1 MHISIVIVII
11 NDGDILFLR
20 GELMKDKLRVAAYCR
35 VSTDK
40 DDQVNSLNS
49 QRQYFTDY
57 IKNRKEW
64 TLVNVYYDEGI
75 SGTSTKKRKG
85 FNTMIAEAKMKNID
99 IILTKEISRFARNT
113 LDSLKYTRELKDLGI
128 GVLFISDNINTL
140 DPDSELRLTI
150 MASIAQEES
159 RKTSERVKWGQ
170 AQRMKAGVVFGRD
183 MLGYFVKDGK
193 LIINHDETE
202 IVKLVFH
209 KFLNEGKGTHVIAR
223 ELREA
228 GLRPKR
234 VKLWSNVTV
243 LRILRNEKYVG
254 DLLQKKTFTPDYL
267 THAKKYNRGHEDM
280 IYLRDHHEPIIDRET
295 WDNTQKELAKRSPSD
310 EQKSKHSNR
319 YWCSGKMVCGECG
332 HRFVSRTK
340 NLKNE
345 RKYKAWRCYAA
356 GMHGQRKVDT
366 YGDEIGCNSG
376 AINDKVA
383 LTCAKFV
390 VDHIRLNKEQI
401 IKELSNDI
409 RMVLSQ
415 DITIIDVQKLHGKID
430 DINDKKTKAINA
442 MIEGTIDKDD
452 LKLMNERYN
461 NDISIIQAQIF
472 EAENAHSLQQ
482 TLVSRINDCITEIRN
497 VVNMS
502 FENEM
507 VYRELIEK
515 MIVRNDKIVDMFMNF
530 VPFGVRI
537 KWAASGK
544 MEKYSVD
551 VEMVEMLTTD

>member
-1 MHISIVIVII
+1 
-11 NDGDILFLR
+11 
-20 GELMKDKLRVAAYCR
+20 MKDKLRVAAYCR

-40 DDQVNSLNS
+40 DDQINSLNS

-85 FNTMIAEAKMKNID
+85 FNSMIAEAKMKNID

-170 AQRMKAGVVFGRD
+170 TQRMKAGIVFGRD

-202 IVKLVFH
+202 TVRLIFH
-209 KFLNEGKGTHVIAR
+209 KFLNENKGTHVIAR

-234 VKLWSNVTV
+234 VKQWSNVTI

-280 IYLRDHHEPIIDRET
+280 IYLRDHHEPIIDREI
-295 WDNTQKELAKRSPSD
+295 WDKTQKELIRRSPSD

-319 YWCSGKMVCGECG
+319 YWCSGKLVCGECG
-332 HRFVSRTK
+332 KSFVSRKK
-340 NLKNE
+340 NLKNGE
-345 RKYKAWRCYAA
+345 VYKAWRCYSAA
-356 GMHGQRKVDT
+356 NHGTRKTDT
-366 YGDEIGCNSG
+366 YGDEIGCNSK
-376 AINDKVA
+376 AISDKVA
-383 LTCAKFV
+383 LSCAKFV
-390 VDHIRLNKEQI
+390 IEHIRFNKEKI

-409 RMVLSQ
+409 KTVLSQ
-415 DITIIDVQKLHGKID
+415 DVTTIDVKKLHGKID

-461 NDISIIQAQIF
+461 NDIAEIQAQIF
-472 EAENAHSLQQ
+472 EAENSHSLQQ
-482 TLVSRINDCITEIRN
+482 NVVARINACIAEIRS
-497 VVNMS
+497 VVNMNL
-502 FENEM
+502 EDEM
-507 VYRELIEK
+507 LYRELIEK
-515 MIVRNDKIVDMFMNF
+515 VVVRNDNTVDIFLSF
-530 VPFGVRI
+530 VPFGVRV
-537 KWAASGK
+537 KWDASGK
-544 MEKYSVD
+544 LEKYNVD
-551 VEMVEMLTTD
+551 VNILEVLEGQF

>member
-1 MHISIVIVII
+1 MEIYFFQGVK
-11 NDGDILFLR
+11 F
-20 GELMKDKLRVAAYCR
+20 MKDKLRVAAYCR

-57 IKNRKEW
+57 IKNQQDW

-85 FNTMIAEAKMKNID
+85 FNAMIADAKMKNID

-128 GVLFISDNINTL
+128 GVRFISDNINTL

-170 AQRMKAGVVFGRD
+170 TQRMKAGVVFGRD

-193 LIINHDETE
+193 LIINHDETKTVRL
-202 IVKLVFH
+202 IFH
-209 KFLNEGKGTHVIAR
+209 KFLNENKGTHVIAR

-234 VKLWSNVTV
+234 VKQWSNVTI

-295 WDNTQKELAKRSPSD
+295 WDKVQEELARRSPSE

-319 YWCSGKMVCGECG
+319 YWCSGKLICGECG
-332 HRFVSRTK
+332 KHFVSRTK
-340 NLKNE
+340 RLKNGSV
-345 RKYKAWRCYAA
+345 YKAWRCYSAA
-356 GMHGQRKVDT
+356 NHGTRKADT
-366 YGDEIGCNSG
+366 YGDEIGCNSS
-376 AINDKVA
+376 ALNDKVA
-383 LTCAKFV
+383 LSCAKFV
-390 VDHIRLNKEQI
+390 VEHIRFNKEKI

-409 RMVLSQ
+409 KAVLSQ
-415 DITIIDVQKLHGKID
+415 DIAIIDVKKLYGKID
-430 DINDKKTKAINA
+430 DINDKKAKAINA
-442 MIEGTIDKDD
+442 MIEGAIDKDD

-461 NDISIIQAQIF
+461 NDIAEIQTQIF
-472 EAENAHSLQQ
+472 EAENSHSMQQ
-482 TLVSRINDCITEIRN
+482 NVIARISACITEIRS
-497 VVNMS
+497 VVGMNL
-502 FENEM
+502 EDEM
-507 VYRELIEK
+507 LYRELIGK
-515 MIVRNDKIVDMFMNF
+515 IVVRNANIVDIFLSF
-530 VPFGVRI
+530 VPFGVRV

-544 MEKYSVD
+544 MEKYS
-551 VEMVEMLTTD
+551 TDINILEILEGQF

>member
-1 MHISIVIVII
+1 
-11 NDGDILFLR
+11 
-20 GELMKDKLRVAAYCR
+20 MKDKLRVAAYCR

-40 DDQVNSLNS
+40 DDQINSLNS

-85 FNTMIAEAKMKNID
+85 FNSMIAEAKMKNID

-170 AQRMKAGVVFGRD
+170 TQRMKAGIVFGRD

-193 LIINHDETE
+193 LIVNHDETE
-202 IVKLVFH
+202 TVRLIFH
-209 KFLNEGKGTHVIAR
+209 KFLNENKGTHVIAR

-234 VKLWSNVTV
+234 VKQWSNVTI

-295 WDNTQKELAKRSPSD
+295 WDKTQKELIRRSPSD

-319 YWCSGKMVCGECG
+319 YWCSGKLVCGECG
-332 HRFVSRTK
+332 HRFVSRTLH
-340 NLKNE
+340 LKNGGI
-345 RKYKAWRCYAA
+345 YKAWRCHAA
-356 GMHGQRKVDT
+356 AVHGTLKTDNF
-366 YGDEIGCNSG
+366 GDEIGCDSF
-376 AINDKVA
+376 AINDKVVLA
-383 LTCAKFV
+383 CAKFV
-390 VDHIRLNKEQI
+390 IEHIRFNKEKI

-409 RMVLSQ
+409 KTVLSQ
-415 DITIIDVQKLHGKID
+415 DVTIIDVKKLHGKIE

-461 NDISIIQAQIF
+461 NDIAEIQAQIF
-472 EAENAHSLQQ
+472 EAENSHSLQQ
-482 TLVSRINDCITEIRN
+482 NVVARINACIAEIRS
-497 VVNMS
+497 VVNMNL
-502 FENEM
+502 EDEM
-507 VYRELIEK
+507 LYRELIEK
-515 MIVRNDKIVDMFMNF
+515 VVVRNDNIVDIFLSF
-530 VPFGVRI
+530 VPFGVRVE
-537 KWAASGK
+537 WDASGK
-544 MEKYSVD
+544 MEKYNVD
-551 VEMVEMLTTD
+551 VDVIEMLG